1 MHSKLNILVAGLLL
15 GLASGCTTV
24 GDDDATDTPSGADSP
39 TEAGDGSDAED
50 TTASDAGSEDDGGED
65 GEDATEDGEA
75 TDESTSST
83 EPDDTTESP
92 PETCLTGKVG
102 VFNVNTEVLYRD
114 DPDFVVHTYPSNSP
128 DDSPAA
134 TEDFFAKV
142 EADPSVDKNFLFASG
157 FSYGAT
163 MSLIHGYMSSDK
175 LAGIIH
181 ISQYS
186 NPTHFHDEFYSA
198 TRRIPVYIIHDD
210 SYDQG
215 GQALRHF
222 LLEAGYQDGVDLFY
236 LDFVGGHDAPP
247 PEEWQTVLEWMKTM
261 SLNGPCE
268 GGG

>member
-1 MHSKLNILVAGLLL
+1 MHTRMNTLVAGLLL
-15 GLASGCTTV
+15 GFASGCTASE
-24 GDDDATDTPSGADSP
+24 DDETTEAWPDTDAP
-39 TEAGDGSDAED
+39 TEAGDDSDTGDTTMPDSDPDDGDGEDPTDEGTDEGADTSAED
-50 TTASDAGSEDDGGED
+50 T
-65 GEDATEDGEA
+65 EA
-75 TDESTSST
+75 
-83 EPDDTTESP
+83 DDTSDSP

-102 VFNVNTEVLYRD
+102 VFDVNTDVLYRG

-134 TEDFFAKV
+134 TADFFAKV

-163 MSLIHGYMSSDK
+163 MSLIHGYMSSDR

-186 NPTHFHDEFYSA
+186 APDHFHDEFYSA

-210 SYDQG
+210 SYDAG
-215 GQALRHF
+215 GQYLRHF
-222 LLEAGYQDGVDLFY
+222 LLDAGYQDGVDLFY

-247 PEEWQTVLEWMKTM
+247 PEQWQTVLEWMKTM

-268 GGG
+268 DGG